1 MKSSPVVLITGASS
15 GIGEQT
21 AFTLGEAGYR
31 LVLAARRI
39 ERLEEIAA
47 HIQQGGGEA
56 IAVQLD
62 LAHPDQINNLVRVAQ
77 EQYGQIDILVNNA
90 GSARHLWF
98 DEQLLEDD
106 IQTQIQVNLVG
117 MIQLTRLVLP
127 DMLTEG
133 RGQIIHVSSVAAWV
147 GVPTYTI
154 YNTNKFGARG
164 FMASLRRELRGTG
177 VVVSEIFPGAVDTE
191 FAVGPD
197 INWKASSVAPS
208 FALVSSQA
216 VARRILGLIQRRKRR
231 AVIPWFM
238 WLVIWADAH
247 FPRLVNW
254 VLSFYF
260 YTRDGVRYSWGERS
274 D

>member
-39 ERLEEIAA
+39 ERLEEITAQIRQA
-47 HIQQGGGEA
+47 GGEA

-62 LAHPDQINNLVRVAQ
+62 LSQPDQISNLVTAAQ
-77 EQYGQIDILVNNA
+77 DQYGQIDILVNNA

-98 DEQLLEDD
+98 DEQSLEGD
-106 IQTQIQVNLVG
+106 IQHLLQVNLVG

-127 DMLTEG
+127 GMLEEG

-154 YNTNKFGARG
+154 YNTGKFGARG

-191 FAVGPD
+191 FAEDPD
-197 INWKASSVAPS
+197 VKWKTSTVTPS
-208 FALVSSQA
+208 FALVSSRA
-216 VARRILGLIQRRKRR
+216 VARRILGLIQRRNRK
-231 AVIPWFM
+231 AVFPWFM
-238 WLVIWADAH
+238 WLVIWVDAH
-247 FPRLVNW
+247 FPWLVNW

-260 YTRDGVRYSWGERS
+260 YTRDGIRYSWRQRS
-274 D
+274 E